1 MSILTYDT
9 AVSGEIAPKP
19 AKGFWTRAF
28 DRLLEARRQQAERML
43 RQHLA
48 LHDLNAA
55 DWRVTKRSEDSLP
68 FIG

>member
-1 MSILTYDT
+1 
-9 AVSGEIAPKP
+9 
-19 AKGFWTRAF
+19 
-28 DRLLEARRQQAERML
+28 ML